1 MPPNLGQ
8 AANMAFTNAMALAT
22 VVTEENDT
30 RSALKKWEKVARPLT
45 EHVQWWSYIYG
56 YIVGRWPSESM
67 AIRNDAILMLA
78 KTKWFE
84 EGINRGARSIP
95 LGFNGKTNY
104 PHTEENTY
112 DADSFEQELIKEM
125 LLSVMGRQVA
135 GQFI

>member
-1 MPPNLGQ
+1 M
-8 AANMAFTNAMALAT
+8 
-22 VVTEENDT
+22 
-30 RSALKKWEKVARPLT
+30 
-45 EHVQWWSYIYG
+45 
-56 YIVGRWPSESM
+56 
-67 AIRNDAILMLA
+67 RNDAILMLA

-125 LLSVMGRQVA
+125 LISVMGRQVA